1 MSTMIESQSRLE
13 EALKRK
19 REVETLRRIFHSHS
33 LPNILRIQ
41 SVPNEM
47 TTTSS
52 RIKSWKCYSNNPV
65 AIINVKKL
73 RMKAAKFLVIGNLT
87 INLVNREI
95 NQKVQN
101 SKLKVKEKV
110 MDLGSK
116 INRIKAKSKFHLQ
129 GNLWTQLTV
138 QVTILKASISKV
150 KDHHKR
156 MRKFQI

>member
-95 NQKVQN
+95 NQN

-110 MDLGSK
+110 MDQWSK
-116 INRIKAKSKFHLQ
+116 INLIKAKSKFHLQ

>member
-73 RMKAAKFLVIGNLT
+73 RMKAAKFLVIGNLI

-95 NQKVQN
+95 NQN

-110 MDLGSK
+110 MDLWSK

>member
-41 SVPNEM
+41 SMPYEM

-95 NQKVQN
+95 NQN

-110 MDLGSK
+110 MDQWSK
-116 INRIKAKSKFHLQ
+116 INLIKAKSKFHLQ

>member
-95 NQKVQN
+95 NQN

-110 MDLGSK
+110 MDQWSK

>member
-47 TTTSS
+47 TITSS
-52 RIKSWKCYSNNPV
+52 RIKSWKCYSNNLV

-95 NQKVQN
+95 NQN

-110 MDLGSK
+110 MDLWSK

-138 QVTILKASISKV
+138 QVTILKASTSKV
-150 KDHHKR
+150 IDHHKI

>member
-19 REVETLRRIFHSHS
+19 REMETLRRIFHSHS

-95 NQKVQN
+95 NQN

-110 MDLGSK
+110 MDQWSK

>member
-19 REVETLRRIFHSHS
+19 REVETQRRIFHSHS

-47 TTTSS
+47 MTTSS
-52 RIKSWKCYSNNPV
+52 RIKSWKCYSNNLV

-95 NQKVQN
+95 NQN
-101 SKLKVKEKV
+101 SKLKVKENV
-110 MDLGSK
+110 MDQWSK
-116 INRIKAKSKFHLQ
+116 INLIKAKSKFHLQ

-138 QVTILKASISKV
+138 LVTILKASISKV

-156 MRKFQI
+156 MKKFQI

>member
-95 NQKVQN
+95 NQN

-110 MDLGSK
+110 MDQWSK

-150 KDHHKR
+150 KDHLKR

>member
-95 NQKVQN
+95 NQN

-110 MDLGSK
+110 MDLWSK
-116 INRIKAKSKFHLQ
+116 INRIKAKSKFHLH

-150 KDHHKR
+150 IDHLKR

>member
-95 NQKVQN
+95 NQN

-110 MDLGSK
+110 MDLWSK

-138 QVTILKASISKV
+138 QVMILKASISKV